1 MGLAQIKSEL
11 HQLIDHSDERLLRM
25 FYALAKEYKSNSVN
39 SFPGFSEEEFV
50 RDIKEA
56 EEQIAKGEFN
66 DLEDFEKVAKGWD

>member
-1 MGLAQIKSEL
+1 
-11 HQLIDHSDERLLRM
+11 M